1 MFKRKKE
8 EVFNANISGI
18 SIEISRKRIK
28 NLYVRVHRTT
38 GKVRVSCP
46 LHISDFELKEFI
58 RSRLNWIMIQK
69 DKAASRKPIIELDY
83 LTGDK
88 VFFEGK
94 EFSLEVKPSLGKSK
108 VEMKDDSLILYV
120 RGVSTKKK
128 RKVLMDSW
136 YRKKLKQQISRLIK
150 KYEQRMGVEVIEFRV
165 KKMKTRWGTCNIK
178 KKRIWLNLELA
189 KKPTGCLEMVV
200 VHEMVHLLERLHNK
214 RFYNFMDEFMPEWK
228 VFNQELNSSV
238 D

>member
-1 MFKRKKE
+1 MFRRKKE

-46 LHISDFELKEFI
+46 LYISDFELKEFI

-94 EFSLEVKPSLGKSK
+94 EFSLEVKPNLGKSK

-128 RKVLMDSW
+128 RKELMDSW
-136 YRKKLKQQISRLIK
+136 YRKKLEQQIPRLIK

-178 KKRIWLNLELA
+178 MKRIWLNLELA